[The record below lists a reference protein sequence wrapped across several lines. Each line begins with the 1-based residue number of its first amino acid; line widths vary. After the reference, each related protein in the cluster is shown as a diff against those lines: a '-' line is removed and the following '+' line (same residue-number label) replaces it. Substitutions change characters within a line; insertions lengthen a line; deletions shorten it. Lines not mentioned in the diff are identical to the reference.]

1 MNLLTPCRLQ
11 TASIASGL
19 LLLGLA
25 PLPAQTV
32 DQTITLQEG
41 WNAVWLEV
49 SPVTDEGLPKTAE
62 DVFVFESEETDP
74 ETITN
79 VLSPKPLYGTAEV
92 FAASPEATDALF
104 NQAEWEQW
112 SPSEE
117 EGGEEDWMVTGN
129 RAYLIEASRNSSI
142 TISGEVTFHP
152 PSWAPDRY
160 NLIGFGLSGS
170 PSFEQFFDA
179 AGDTHPVT
187 SDTFG
192 YRLVATT
199 GEWVAISSAD
209 EMISNEAY
217 WIFASGPSNYMGP
230 VSVDFDGASSGT
242 LAFGDPDDVVEVGT
256 GQSALELDLET
267 ITFTAVAGDTSA
279 DYEPVLDL
287 ITRDDEGLTLR
298 IVTPSPTDLGYNLG
312 NLVDTSLGET
322 ASPSALFDPAL
333 TGTPSSAYLTLGA
346 ARNWETGT
354 AGRTNIYRLSTGTTG
369 ASFWLP
375 VSATLSSLELATDL
389 LPGEDTSRA
398 GLWVGEVSLSAVTS
412 LVEDGA
418 PVRDATAPAP
428 LQILLHSDGEGEVH
442 LLSQVTLMQT
452 RTADPATPSE
462 PVLVVDP
469 AQIPFFEGIKE
480 RNGKQ
485 VGVRL
490 ESVAFDMPRSSAYA
504 DHPDLGTAMQAEAI
518 SSTTTWGDAATYQD
532 GIDEQTFPAALDS
545 YLAFTSGRPS
555 TLQEVYT
562 FKLLLEGDLG
572 EGKTV
577 RTSSTA
583 PLILDQ
589 FHRSNPFRHAFH
601 PKHAK
606 GPKITRELSLV
617 FDSTQSISDRLTGTY
632 TEDVSGLTKST
643 LTLTGDL
650 VLKRVSGVATLQ
662 PLEGEGEG
670 EDEDEDEL

>member
-1 MNLLTPCRLQ
+1 MNLLTPSRLQ
-11 TASIASGL
+11 AATIASGL
-19 LLLGLA
+19 LLFGLA

-49 SPVTDEGLPKTAE
+49 SPVSAAGLPKTAE
-62 DVFVFESEETDP
+62 EVFGPE

-112 SPSEE
+112 SKSEDGE
-117 EGGEEDWMVTGN
+117 DSGEEDWMVTGN
-129 RAYLIEASRNSSI
+129 RAYLIEASENRSI
-142 TISGEVTFHP
+142 TIPGEVTFHP
-152 PSWAPDRY
+152 PTWVPDRY

-170 PSFEQFFDA
+170 PSFQQFFGS
-179 AGDTHPVT
+179 AGNTHPVT
-187 SDTFG
+187 SNAFG
-192 YRLVATT
+192 YRLVSTT
-199 GEWVAISSAD
+199 GQWVAISPGD

-242 LAFGDPDDVVEVGT
+242 LAFGGPDDVVEVGT
-256 GQSALELDLET
+256 GQSALELDLEE
-267 ITFTAVAGDTSA
+267 ITFTVVAGDSPNL
-279 DYEPVLDL
+279 PVLDL
-287 ITRDDEGLTLR
+287 ITSDDNSEALTLQV
-298 IVTPSPTDLGYNLG
+298 VTPQPTTLGYNPG
-312 NLVDTSLGET
+312 NLIDTSPGATT
-322 ASPSALFDPAL
+322 APSAIFDTPLTNDPA
-333 TGTPSSAYLTLGA
+333 TTHLTLGA
-346 ARNWETGT
+346 NRDWESGNV
-354 AGRTNIYRLSTGTTG
+354 GRTNIYRLSTGQSG

-375 VSATLSSLELATDL
+375 VSATLSSLELAADL
-389 LPGEDTSRA
+389 RSDDVTSLA

-428 LQILLHSDGEGEVH
+428 LQILLHSNREGDVN
-442 LLSQVTLMQT
+442 LLSQVTVMQT
-452 RTADPATPSE
+452 RTADASLPSE

-469 AQIPFFEGIKE
+469 AQIPFFEGIKK
-480 RNGKQ
+480 RNGKR

-490 ESVAFDMPRSSAYA
+490 ESVAFDMPRTLA
-504 DHPDLGTAMQAEAI
+504 DDTQADLLDVIEATAA
-518 SSTTTWGDAATYQD
+518 SNTTTWSDATSHAD
-532 GIDEQTFPAALDS
+532 IDRNDLNAIAAAVDS
-545 YLAFTSGRPS
+545 YLTFTSGRPS
-555 TLQEVYT
+555 SLQEAYD
-562 FKLLLEGDLG
+562 LQLSLDGNLG

-577 RTSSTA
+577 RTRSGT
-583 PLILDQ
+583 LILDQ

-601 PKHAK
+601 KKHAK

-632 TEDVSGLTKST
+632 NEEISGLTKST

-650 VLKRVSGVATLQ
+650 ILQRVSSVDRLQ
-662 PLEGEGEG
+662 GAPSP
-670 EDEDEDEL
+670 

>member
-1 MNLLTPCRLQ
+1 MNLLTPSRLQ
-11 TASIASGL
+11 AATIASGL
-19 LLLGLA
+19 LLFGLA

-49 SPVTDEGLPKTAE
+49 SPVSAAGLPKTAE
-62 DVFVFESEETDP
+62 EVFGPE

-112 SPSEE
+112 SKSEDGE
-117 EGGEEDWMVTGN
+117 DSGEEDWMVTGN
-129 RAYLIEASRNSSI
+129 RAYLIEASENRSI
-142 TISGEVTFHP
+142 TIPGEVTFHP
-152 PSWAPDRY
+152 PTWVPDRY

-170 PSFEQFFDA
+170 PSFQQFFGS
-179 AGDTHPVT
+179 AGNTHPVT
-187 SDTFG
+187 SNAFG
-192 YRLVATT
+192 YRLVSTT
-199 GEWVAISSAD
+199 GQWVAISPGD

-242 LAFGDPDDVVEVGT
+242 LAFGGPDDVVEVGT
-256 GQSALELDLET
+256 GQSALELDLEA
-267 ITFTAVAGDTSA
+267 ITFTAVAGDTSVA
-279 DYEPVLDL
+279 YRPVLDL
-287 ITRDDEGLTLR
+287 ITRDDDGLTLR
-298 IVTPSPTDLGYNLG
+298 VVTPSPTDLGYDPS

-322 ASPSALFDPAL
+322 ASPSDLFSGEQ
-333 TGTPSSAYLTLGA
+333 TGDPSSAYLTLGA

-354 AGRTNIYRLSTGTTG
+354 AGRTNIYRLSTGTSG

-375 VSATLSSLELATDL
+375 VSATLSSLELAADL
-389 LPGEDTSRA
+389 RSDDVTSLA

-428 LQILLHSDGEGEVH
+428 LQILLHSNREGDVN
-442 LLSQVTLMQT
+442 LLSQVTVMQT
-452 RTADPATPSE
+452 RTADASLPSE

-469 AQIPFFEGIKE
+469 AQIPFFEGIKK
-480 RNGKQ
+480 RNGKR

-490 ESVAFDMPRSSAYA
+490 ESVAFDMPRTLA
-504 DHPDLGTAMQAEAI
+504 DDTQADLLDVIEATAA
-518 SSTTTWGDAATYQD
+518 SNTTTWSDATSHAD
-532 GIDEQTFPAALDS
+532 IDRNDLNAIAAAVDS
-545 YLAFTSGRPS
+545 YLTFTSGRPS
-555 TLQEVYT
+555 SLQEAYD
-562 FKLLLEGDLG
+562 LQLSLDGNLG

-577 RTSSTA
+577 RTRSGT
-583 PLILDQ
+583 LILDQ

-601 PKHAK
+601 KKHAK

-632 TEDVSGLTKST
+632 NEEISGLTKST

-650 VLKRVSGVATLQ
+650 ILQRVSSVDRLQ
-662 PLEGEGEG
+662 GAPSP
-670 EDEDEDEL
+670 

>member
-1 MNLLTPCRLQ
+1 MNLLTPSRLQ
-11 TASIASGL
+11 AATIASGL
-19 LLLGLA
+19 LLFGLA

-62 DVFVFESEETDP
+62 DVFGGE

-112 SPSEE
+112 SQSEAGE
-117 EGGEEDWMVTGN
+117 DSGEEDWMVTGN
-129 RAYLIEASRNSSI
+129 RAYLIEASVNSSI

-152 PSWAPDRY
+152 PTWVPDRY

-170 PSFEQFFDA
+170 PSFQQFFGS
-179 AGDTHPVT
+179 AGNTHPVT
-187 SDTFG
+187 SNAFG
-192 YRLVATT
+192 YRLVSTT
-199 GEWVAISSAD
+199 GQWVAISPGD

-242 LAFGDPDDVVEVGT
+242 LAFGGPDDVVEVGT

-287 ITRDDEGLTLR
+287 ITRDDDGLTLR
-298 IVTPSPTDLGYNLG
+298 VVTPSPTDLGYELS

-322 ASPSALFDPAL
+322 ASPSDLFSGEQ
-333 TGTPSSAYLTLGA
+333 TGDPSSVYLTLGA

-354 AGRTNIYRLSTGTTG
+354 AGRTNIYRLSTGTSG

-389 LPGEDTSRA
+389 LPGGDTSLA

-428 LQILLHSDGEGEVH
+428 LQILLHSDGEGGVH
-442 LLSQVTLMQT
+442 LLSQVTVMQT

-490 ESVAFDMPRSSAYA
+490 ESVAFDMPRSSEFNH
-504 DHPDLGTAMQAEAI
+504 HPDLVTAMAAEAT
-518 SSTTTWGDAATYQD
+518 SSTTTWGDAATFSSSDEIEQD
-532 GIDEQTFPAALDS
+532 FPAALDS
-545 YLAFTSGRPS
+545 FLAFTSGRPP

-562 FKLLLEGDLG
+562 FKLLLDGDLG

-577 RTSSTA
+577 RTSSTD

-662 PLEGEGEG
+662 PLDKG
-670 EDEDEDEL
+670 